1 MFKSIFLSFVFACF
15 SNLVIGSSVSSN
27 TTCSIYGT
35 VSDKKTSKKI
45 PFATIAL
52 YNSKLIIVSK
62 TTSDING
69 YYCFKQLDNGTYNIQ
84 TVYIGYSKFELKN
97 IVVTTGKLV
106 KADITLTNDNVQL
119 DEVQIITYS
128 IPVQDVDSKSNS
140 VVTKQEYHNISTA
153 GARANAEYYKK
164 GKTKACEKAGYVQ
177 PDYNTEEYS
186 KINDNDFKD
195 SKNNPLSTFSI
206 DVDKASY
213 SNVRRFINQNQLP
226 PADAVRIE
234 EMINYFDYDYPQ
246 PKDNHPFSINTEY
259 TDCPWNK
266 AHQII
271 HIGLQ
276 GKEIE
281 MDNLPANNLTFL
293 LDVSGSMNSPDKLP
307 LLKAGLSLLVDQM
320 RPQDRIS
327 IVVYAGAAGIVL
339 PSTSGKNKERI
350 LEALENLQAGGSTAG
365 GQGIEL
371 AYKTAKENYMDN
383 GNNRVILATDGDF
396 NVGVSSDGELVRLIE
411 KKREE
416 GIFLTVLG
424 FGTGNYKDSKMEQLA
439 DKGNGNYAYIDN
451 LLEAKKVLVKEM
463 GGTMFTIAKD
473 VKLQIEFNPAK
484 VKAYRLVGYE
494 NRLLNNE
501 DFNDDKKDAGE
512 LGSGHTVTAIY
523 EIIPA
528 GSSEVLASIDNLK
541 YQQTTPVPTSTSNEV
556 MTIKFRYKEPK
567 SSTSQLITHIVQD
580 KKTDFE
586 KASENCQFSCAVA
599 EFGMLL
605 RDSKYKGSSNF
616 KSTMALAKQNKGQD
630 NDGYRA
636 EFIKLVEQ
644 SELLVDRIK

>member
-1 MFKSIFLSFVFACF
+1 MFKSIFLSFVFVYASF
-15 SNLVIGSSVSSN
+15 MAQGQSAVKN
-27 TTCSIYGT
+27 TLCSIYGT
-35 VSDKKTSKKI
+35 VTDKSNSEQI
-45 PFATIAL
+45 PFANIEL
-52 YNSKLIIVSK
+52 YNSQSIIVTK

-69 YYCFKQLDNGTYNIQ
+69 YYCFKKLDKGVYKLIVNYVGYNKAEI
-84 TVYIGYSKFELKN
+84 KN
-97 IVVTTGKLV
+97 ITISEGKET
-106 KADITLTNDNVQL
+106 KIDIALSGSDIKL
-119 DEVQIITYS
+119 DEVQ
-128 IPVQDVDSKSNS
+128 
-140 VVTKQEYHNISTA
+140 VVTYALPTREVQNNATA
-153 GARANAEYYKK
+153 GAKAESEAKVKHGYYKK
-164 GKTKACEKAGYVQ
+164 GKEKCMAISYNQ
-177 PDYNTEEYS
+177 PDFNTEEYS
-186 KINDNDFKD
+186 KIDDNDFKD

-226 PADAVRIE
+226 PADAVRVE
-234 EMINYFDYDYPQ
+234 EMINYFSYNYPQ
-246 PKDNHPFSINTEY
+246 PKGKDPFSITTEY
-259 TDCPWNK
+259 TECPWNK
-266 AHQII
+266 EHQLI

-276 GKEIE
+276 GKEIQ
-281 MDNLPANNLTFL
+281 MDNLPVNNLTFL
-293 LDVSGSMNSPDKLP
+293 LDVSGSMNSSDKLP
-307 LLKAGLSLLVDQM
+307 LLKAGLGLLIEQM
-320 RPQDRIS
+320 RPQDRIA
-327 IVVYAGAAGIVL
+327 IVVYAGAAGVVL
-339 PSTSGKNKERI
+339 PSTTGKHKEKI

-371 AYKTAKENYMDN
+371 AYKTAKENFMEN

-416 GIFLTVLG
+416 GVFLTVLG

-528 GSSEVLASIDNLK
+528 GSNEVVASIDNLK
-541 YQQTTPVPTSTSNEV
+541 YQETKTVPTSMSNEV

-567 SSTSQLITHIVQD
+567 ESTSQLITHIVQD
-580 KKTDFE
+580 KKADFE
-586 KASENCQFSCAVA
+586 SASENCKFSCAVA
-599 EFGMLL
+599 QFGMLL
-605 RDSKYKGSSNF
+605 RDSKYKGNSNF
-616 KSTMALAKQNKGQD
+616 KSIMTLAKQNKGKD
-630 NDGYRA
+630 DDGYRA
-636 EFIKLVEQ
+636 EFIRLVEQ
-644 SELLVDRIK
+644 SELLVNKK